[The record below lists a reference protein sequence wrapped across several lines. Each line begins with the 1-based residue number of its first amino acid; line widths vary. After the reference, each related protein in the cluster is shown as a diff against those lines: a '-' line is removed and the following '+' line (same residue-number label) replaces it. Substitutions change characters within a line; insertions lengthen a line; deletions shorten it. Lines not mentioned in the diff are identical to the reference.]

1 MASEL
6 GNRKDNSRK
15 HPYVR
20 DQWIKAK
27 REARLNPVA
36 IAAQRDYRI
45 AALKQRDA
53 EGRMTDGNREEL
65 SRLEAQIA
73 R

>member
-6 GNRKDNSRK
+6 GKRKDNSRK

-20 DQWIKAK
+20 QQWMEKK
-27 REARLNPVA
+27 KEGRLNPVA

-45 AALKQRDA
+45 NALRQRVA
-53 EGRMTDGNREEL
+53 EGRMTDNNRKEL
-65 SRLEAQIA
+65 DRLLAEIA
-73 R
+73 H